1 VTQSGDIIGLDFIH
15 FKTKKDSINR
25 SNTAIFVKS
34 FKFICC
40 IIADYVLQYIY
51 MKLWY
56 DKKSKNPLYLIQL
69 DICNEKKV
77 MIKNEIY
84 HKIHKKGCYF

>member
-1 VTQSGDIIGLDFIH
+1 MQAFL
-15 FKTKKDSINR
+15 
-25 SNTAIFVKS
+25 SNHLNLFAVSLLIM
-34 FKFICC
+34 CC
-40 IIADYVLQYIY
+40 NIY

-56 DKKSKNPLYLIQL
+56 DKKSKNQLYLIQF
-69 DICNEKKV
+69 DIRNEKKV